1 VAPLA
6 TLGLVVLVVIAAVAI
21 RRLRRGPP
29 DPAMWAGGGDN
40 RLFGRPSTD
49 GSPTGENA
57 PGQAPGES
65 RLWSASDWSLPREP
79 DEDGDTNEP
88 PRPTGDP
95 PTEP

>member
-1 VAPLA
+1 
-6 TLGLVVLVVIAAVAI
+6 
-21 RRLRRGPP
+21 
-29 DPAMWAGGGDN
+29 MWAGGGDN

-49 GSPTGENA
+49 EPPTGDNA